1 MYNTWCGRIF
11 NGTNSTFLSNAFKY
25 TVGYKTRNLSL
36 SFIIGIEGE
45 GESTIADFNRKKNR
59 QLHLKYLPK
68 NLWWGICLPR
78 QKCIPSPADKS
89 NSVPIKPFIYLDI
102 VAKPWNQY
110 KLRSFISLWVFYHWP
125 VNRYFGDPQSK
136 WSAPDVTIISS
147 KATVPNL
154 LFKYIIYFCCNQ
166 WRDIKFYG

>member
-1 MYNTWCGRIF
+1 MERIQLF
-11 NGTNSTFLSNAFKY
+11 YPMLLNMLCDIKQEIS
-25 TVGYKTRNLSL
+25 LSL
-36 SFIIGIEGE
+36 FHNWDRGGGGVNYSWFQQEKEPPITFKIP
-45 GESTIADFNRKKNR
+45 SKK
-59 QLHLKYLPK
+59 LVM
-68 NLWWGICLPR
+68 GICLPR

-125 VNRYFGDPQSK
+125 VNRYIGDPQSK